1 MLFFSLFV
9 HLDHTMEFTRVGAV
23 AFIVI
28 FFVYFSFLIKEVET
42 KIRNFIIPIKEANTE
57 VMLGYNSVRL
67 ALCKWMVKV

>member
-1 MLFFSLFV
+1 
-9 HLDHTMEFTRVGAV
+9 MEFTRVGAV